1 MGFEFHVAQ
10 TKQRWSE
17 KNCRSCGAVASGVQK
32 SGSLRQLSTLLKK
45 MKICDW
51 GGDRYHREEPC
62 TAVAGTSHVSGQCVL
77 ADGSQKRLPP
87 AEIETIRKLP
97 KLKGYDIVSRL
108 GGGAYGDVYKAKLK
122 VKPKGDDEDGQ
133 IIAVKVQNKKVQ
145 TATKA
150 RGKSRVIFDARDE
163 ASYGDA
169 VARMA

>member
-1 MGFEFHVAQ
+1 M
-10 TKQRWSE
+10 
-17 KNCRSCGAVASGVQK
+17 AV
-32 SGSLRQLSTLLKK
+32 
-45 MKICDW
+45 
-51 GGDRYHREEPC
+51 
-62 TAVAGTSHVSGQCVL
+62 TSHVSGQCVL

-122 VKPKGDDEDGQ
+122 GDDEDGQ

-163 ASYGDA
+163 ASYGDS
-169 VARMA
+169 VVRMA